1 MTADQPIGIFDS
13 GLGGLTVAAAVRKLL
28 PNETIIYLG
37 DTARVPYGNRSP
49 ETIRTFAE
57 QDVTFLIRKN
67 VKAIVAACNTV
78 SATALTFLQ
87 ERFPGLHISGV
98 IDPGADAAAGAKH
111 IAVLGTRATINS
123 GAYVQALRER
133 YGNELEIIAKP
144 CPLFVP
150 LVEEGVLNGPIA
162 QEVIRLYLEKIPQ
175 PDTILL
181 GCTHYPLL
189 TNAIHEYCCGKVRIV
204 DSADAAAANLKK
216 YLEQT
221 GLSAP
226 ADKHG
231 SLQLY
236 VSDIAAGFRQQAA
249 RFLGTDVPEPEKI
262 SLTNS

>member
-13 GLGGLTVAAAVRKLL
+13 GLGGLTVAAAVRKRL
-28 PNETIIYLG
+28 PHEKIVYLG

-57 QDVTFLIRKN
+57 QDAAFLISKN

-78 SATALTFLQ
+78 SATALTSLQ
-87 ERFPGLHISGV
+87 EHFPELHISGV
-98 IDPGADAAAGAKH
+98 IEPGADAAAGARR

-123 GAYVQALRER
+123 GAYVKALRER
-133 YGNELEIIAKP
+133 YGENLEIITKS
-144 CPLFVP
+144 CPLFIP

-162 QEVIRLYLEKIPQ
+162 QEVIRHYLEKIPE

-189 TNAIHEYCCGKVRIV
+189 TEAINEYYNGKVRIV
-204 DSADAAAANLKK
+204 DSADAAANDLKK
-216 YLEQT
+216 YLTDNNLLASE
-221 GLSAP
+221 
-226 ADKHG
+226 DNHG

-236 VSDIAAGFRQQAA
+236 ASDIASGVREQAT
-249 RFLGTDVPEPEKI
+249 RFLGPDVPEPGKVT
-262 SLTNS
+262 LTD

>member
-1 MTADQPIGIFDS
+1 MTPDQPIGIFDS

-28 PNETIIYLG
+28 PHEKIVYLG

-57 QDVTFLIRKN
+57 QDIAFLISKN

-78 SATALTFLQ
+78 SATALSYLQ
-87 ERFPGLHISGV
+87 KKFPDLHISGV
-98 IDPGADAAAGAKH
+98 IEPGADAAAGARR

-123 GAYVQALRER
+123 GAYVKALRER
-133 YGNELEIIAKP
+133 YGENLEIIAKP

-150 LVEEGVLNGPIA
+150 MVEEGILGGPIA
-162 QEVIRLYLEKIPQ
+162 QEVIRHYLEKIPE

-189 TNAIHEYCCGKVRIV
+189 TKAINEHYNGKVRIV
-204 DSADAAAANLKK
+204 DSADAAAIDLKK
-216 YLEQT
+216 YLT
-221 GLSAP
+221 DNNLLAP
-226 ADKHG
+226 ADSHG

-236 VSDIAAGFRQQAA
+236 ASDIASGFREQAA
-249 RFLGTDVPEPEKI
+249 RFLGTDVPEPGKVT
-262 SLTNS
+262 LTD

>member
-28 PNETIIYLG
+28 PNEKIIYLG

-49 ETIRTFAE
+49 ETIRTFAG
-57 QDVTFLIRKN
+57 QDAAFLISKN

-78 SATALTFLQ
+78 SATALTHLQ
-87 ERFPGLHISGV
+87 EQFPGLHISGV
-98 IDPGADAAAGAKH
+98 IAPGADAAAGARR

-123 GAYVQALRER
+123 GAYVQALRDR
-133 YGNELEIIAKP
+133 YGNELEIITKQ

-150 LVEEGVLNGPIA
+150 MVEEGILDGPIA
-162 QEVIRLYLEKIPQ
+162 REVIRHYLEKIPE

-189 TNAIHEYCCGKVRIV
+189 TGAINEHYNGKVRIV
-204 DSADAAAANLKK
+204 DSADAAAADLKK
-216 YLEQT
+216 YLEQA
-221 GLSAP
+221 GLPAP
-226 ADKHG
+226 ADSHG

-236 VSDIAAGFRQQAA
+236 VSDIASGFREQAS
-249 RFLGTDVPEPEKI
+249 RFLGTEVPEPGKVT
-262 SLTNS
+262 LTD

>member
-13 GLGGLTVAAAVRKLL
+13 GLGGLTVAAAVRKRL
-28 PNETIIYLG
+28 PHEKIVYLG

-57 QDVTFLIRKN
+57 QDAAFLISKN

-87 ERFPGLHISGV
+87 EHFPELHISGV
-98 IDPGADAAAGAKH
+98 IEPGADAAAGARR

-123 GAYVQALRER
+123 GAYVKALRER
-133 YGNELEIIAKP
+133 YGENLEIITKS

-162 QEVIRLYLEKIPQ
+162 QEVIRHYLEKIPE

-189 TNAIHEYCCGKVRIV
+189 TEAINEYYNGKVRIV
-204 DSADAAAANLKK
+204 DSADAAANDLKK
-216 YLEQT
+216 YLT
-221 GLSAP
+221 DNNLLASG
-226 ADKHG
+226 DNHG

-236 VSDIAAGFRQQAA
+236 ASDIASGFREQAT
-249 RFLGTDVPEPEKI
+249 RFLGTDVPEPGKVT
-262 SLTNS
+262 LTD